1 MNEERISLS
10 PSERRV
16 MEVLWQGDATLME
29 LVRALGGADG
39 WAKSTVT
46 TMVRRMEAKGLVV
59 HRENGRAKLFHAALG
74 QEEVAAAETDG
85 LLSRLYQ
92 GSVGLMVNAMF
103 QRGSLTRA
111 DIDELYAILEQA
123 EKEQK

>member
-1 MNEERISLS
+1 MGKELISLS
-10 PSERRV
+10 VSERRV

-46 TMVRRMEAKGLVV
+46 TMVRRMEAKGIVTYGETV
-59 HRENGRAKLFHAALG
+59 KGAKLFHAAVTR
-74 QEEVAAAETDG
+74 EEVDATETDG
-85 LLSRLYQ
+85 LLARLYH
-92 GSVGLMVNAMF
+92 GSVGLMVNAMV
-103 QRGSLTRA
+103 QRGNLTRA

-123 EKEQK
+123 ETKE